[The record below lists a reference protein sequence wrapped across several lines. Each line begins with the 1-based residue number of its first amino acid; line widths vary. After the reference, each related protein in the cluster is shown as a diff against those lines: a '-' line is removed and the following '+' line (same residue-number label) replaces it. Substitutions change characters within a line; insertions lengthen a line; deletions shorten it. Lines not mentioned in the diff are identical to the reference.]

1 MGKAVTC
8 AYSDSA
14 DVIRTRGGGVRVCL
28 LASGSKGNAI
38 LVDAGGRKILVDA
51 GLSASE
57 ILRRLALAGV
67 AGADLDAILISHEH
81 TDHTRGAGTLARKL
95 KIPLLLSYP
104 TCREMHASLK
114 KVEVVEFESGYPF
127 TFRDLQIDPFPI
139 THDACDPVG
148 FLIECAEGKIGIAT
162 DLGIATRLVKDKLRG
177 SRVLV
182 LESNH
187 DEEMLLNGPY
197 PWHLKQRIRS
207 RHGHLSNTESAE
219 LLDEV
224 IHPGLEGVFLAH
236 LSEVN
241 NDPDVA
247 HRVTATLLAGQN
259 VCAPQLIVGEQH
271 QVSEVWSA

>member
-1 MGKAVTC
+1 MR
-8 AYSDSA
+8 
-14 DVIRTRGGGVRVCL
+14 ICL

-38 LVDAGGRKILVDA
+38 LVDTGGRKILIDA

-57 ILRRLALAGV
+57 ILRRLSLVGI
-67 AGADLDAILISHEH
+67 GEGELDAILISHEH

-104 TCREMHASLK
+104 TSREMHALLK
-114 KVEVVEFESGYPF
+114 KVEVIEFESGYPF
-127 TFRDLQIDPFPI
+127 IFKDLLIDPFPI
-139 THDACDPVG
+139 THDASDPVG
-148 FLIECAEGKIGIAT
+148 FLIECRDGKIGIAT
-162 DLGIATRLVKDKLRG
+162 DLGIATRLVKDKLKGVRA
-177 SRVLV
+177 LV

-207 RHGHLSNTESAE
+207 RHGHLSNVESAE
-219 LLDEV
+219 LLDEI

-241 NDPDVA
+241 NAPDVA
-247 HRVTATLLAGQN
+247 RRVTANLLAGQN
-259 VCAPQLIVGEQH
+259 VCAPKLIVGEQH
-271 QVSEVWSA
+271 RASEMWSA